1 MVAMCSAEEWN
12 EDELFDVVTRAY
24 PYRELSRKDYDD
36 LLTMLADGIA
46 SQRGRFG
53 AYLYRDR
60 VNKRLKARRGS
71 RMIAIMNGG
80 AIPETA
86 LYTVVA
92 EPEGMVVGTLHE
104 DFAIESMKGDIVLL
118 GNTSWRIRKIEAAGR
133 VIVEDAHGAPPSIP
147 FWLGEAPG
155 RTIELSEQLGELRQT
170 VSDLTPHTVPGFVNQ
185 KSAEVL
191 QAVAWLKRECGLDD
205 SGAEQ

>member
-1 MVAMCSAEEWN
+1 
-12 EDELFDVVTRAY
+12 
-24 PYRELSRKDYDD
+24 
-36 LLTMLADGIA
+36 MLADGIA

-92 EPEGMVVGTLHE
+92 EPEGMVVCTLHE
-104 DFAIESMKGDIVLL
+104 DFAIESMKGYIVLP
-118 GNTSWRIRKIEAAGR
+118 GNTRWSIREVAGAR
-133 VIVEDAHGAPPSIP
+133 RFIVA
-147 FWLGEAPG
+147 
-155 RTIELSEQLGELRQT
+155 
-170 VSDLTPHTVPGFVNQ
+170 
-185 KSAEVL
+185 
-191 QAVAWLKRECGLDD
+191 D
-205 SGAEQ
+205 S